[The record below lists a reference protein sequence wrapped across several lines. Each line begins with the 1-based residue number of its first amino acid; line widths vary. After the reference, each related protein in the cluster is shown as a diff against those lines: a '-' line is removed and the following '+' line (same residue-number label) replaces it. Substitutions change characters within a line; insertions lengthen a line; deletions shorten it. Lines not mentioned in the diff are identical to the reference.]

1 MRAREGLN
9 IAPAYRKRSPDRPT
23 GRPRTDGAPAKPFG
37 DFLFEIGCEEIPA
50 GMIGKSARELKV
62 ILEKYLSTT
71 GLLDSR
77 SSNASIETFGAPR
90 RLTAIVR
97 EVRLK
102 QEDVTREITGPPRS
116 IAFDSVGEP
125 TRAAESFA
133 SKQGIPLSKLRIV
146 NTPKGEYVAAVQ
158 IIPGR
163 LASEILAEFLPQAI
177 QEVSWPR
184 SMYWTG
190 PRGPRFIRPI
200 RWIVAL
206 LDGNVIPFSFAGVQS
221 GNRTRGHRFLG
232 KSNVSLSGPS
242 DYDAKLKKNF
252 VLCRPGE
259 RRKKIEVEIRAL
271 AACRNLRAHD
281 DPALLEMVTY
291 LNEYPTVIAGD
302 FDAAFLELPD
312 EILITVMRDH
322 QKYFALESRTG
333 ELAPHFLAVINL
345 ARDFRG
351 LVRQGHERV
360 LRARFADAQ
369 FFWRTDQK
377 IKLADY
383 LPKLAAVT
391 YESRLGSYKDKVD
404 RIRALARWLAEQWFS
419 AGVTEADV
427 AGSDRAGELAK
438 CDLVTEMVRE
448 FTELQGIVGGL
459 YARAQGEPEDIA
471 WAVYD
476 QYKPLGLDDPIPR
489 NLTGCAVALADKL
502 DSLAACFAVGAVP
515 TGSSDPFALRRA
527 ALGIVKII
535 LERKL
540 PLSLSAAISAA
551 ARAVNDHAPKIDV
564 SDAVEKRVL
573 DFLLERARYIL
584 RERRGFAY
592 DEINAAFAAGADDLV
607 DAVERVAAVKAIRN
621 TKNFAPLAASF
632 KRIRNILEKSAGVS
646 DKTQAGVK
654 QELLREAAELQLQSA
669 AQRIGEEA
677 TRRKK
682 EKKYRQALE
691 KISELRPAVDF
702 FFDKVLVM
710 HEDEKIRRNR
720 IALLGGL
727 LKEFSTIADFS
738 ELGAEE
744 PRTEGAPAAAQS

>member
-1 MRAREGLN
+1 MKFRAAKSPKEKG
-9 IAPAYRKRSPDRPT
+9 AGAARSGSAAEKT
-23 GRPRTDGAPAKPFG
+23 FG

-50 GMIGKSARELKV
+50 GMIAKAANDLKV
-62 ILEKYLSTT
+62 ILERHFLTN
-71 GLLDSR
+71 GLVAEKSGA
-77 SSNASIETFGAPR
+77 ASIETFGAPR
-90 RLTAIVR
+90 RLTAIIR
-97 EVRLK
+97 GVRLK
-102 QEDVTREITGPPRS
+102 QEDVTREITGPPKS
-116 IAFDSVGEP
+116 IAFDNLGEP

-133 SKQGIPLSKLRIV
+133 SKQGIPLSKLTVV

-158 IIPGR
+158 VILGR
-163 LASEILAEFLPQAI
+163 PAGQILSEALPQAI
-177 QEVSWPR
+177 QEIPWPR

-190 PRGPRFIRPI
+190 AREPRFIRPV

-206 LDGNVIPFSFAGVQS
+206 LDGKVIPFSFAGVQS
-221 GNRTRGHRFLG
+221 GNRTEGHRFLG
-232 KSNVSLSGPS
+232 KQNVPLTGPD
-242 DYDAKLKKNF
+242 DYDPKLKKNF
-252 VLCRPGE
+252 ILPHPEE
-259 RRKKIEVEIRAL
+259 RRKKIDSEIHAL
-271 AACRNLRAHD
+271 SSRKGLHTHEDAG
-281 DPALLEMVTY
+281 LLELVTY

-302 FDAAFLELPD
+302 FDPAFLELPD
-312 EILITVMRDH
+312 EILITVMRGH
-322 QKYFALESRTG
+322 QKYFALESRKG

-345 ARDFRG
+345 AHDPKG

-360 LRARFADAQ
+360 LRARFADAR
-369 FFWRTDQK
+369 FFWEADQK
-377 IKLADY
+377 TKLGNY

-391 YESRLGSYKDKVD
+391 YESRLGSYKDKVE
-404 RIRALARWLAEQWFS
+404 RTRALARWLAEQWFS

-427 AGSDRAGELAK
+427 AGSDRAAELAK

-459 YARAQGEPEDIA
+459 YARAQGEPDEIA

-502 DSLAACFAVGAVP
+502 DSLIACFAVGAVP

-535 LERKL
+535 LERQI
-540 PLSLSAAISAA
+540 PLSISAAVSAA
-551 ARAVNDHAPKIDV
+551 ARALKDHEPKIEA
-564 SDAVEKRVL
+564 SDAAQRQVL
-573 DFLLERARYIL
+573 DFLLERARYML

-607 DAVERVAAVKAIRN
+607 DAVERVSALKAIRN
-621 TKNFAPLAASF
+621 TKNFPPLAAAF
-632 KRIRNILEKSAGVS
+632 KRIRNILEKSAGS
-646 DKTQAGVK
+646 KDRMQMGVK
-654 QELLREAAELQLQSA
+654 QELLKDAAELQLQTA

-710 HEDEKIRRNR
+710 HEDENIRRNR

-738 ELGAEE
+738 ELGAEDSKDSA
-744 PRTEGAPAAAQS
+744 RGAQA